1 LVALGLL
8 LVAVVS
14 QPTWDPRKLAV
25 GAFREHEPMPI
36 SFLGPEVFFAH
47 FQDRYDDPDYV
58 SFYDDDPSA
67 SVAVFDS
74 VTNSGEPT
82 RAIVNN
88 GKVDGLV
95 PMDNLTMGFAALLPA
110 MFSDRAE
117 RSFVIGY
124 GTGVT
129 VGELAAL
136 DSMREVVVAE
146 ISSGVIAAAPLFE
159 EMNRRATANPKTRV
173 VRGDAYRALL
183 RTDGTYDIIVSE
195 PSNPWLTG
203 VEMLYSEEF
212 LQAARQRLSPGGVY
226 AQWFHT
232 YETDPSSIELVFNT
246 YRQVFGHV
254 AVWYGTAFDLIL
266 LGFEDDDVTLDVDLV
281 ERRFERPD
289 IRTQLHDLG
298 IESFARL
305 LAHEVVPLGVIAE
318 ARLEDRVHTIGHPVL
333 SHRAARAFFAGKNS
347 RLPPTLHGEAA
358 RLGAENSLVRRYA
371 ARSGGRLPEAF
382 RAQVVDEACH
392 LDGPRCATLFAQWQ
406 YENPGSSELPRLL
419 ARMRR
424 FPAVADQLSPDRLAK
439 LTWLFDAGTLPDA
452 PYDYKSAAR
461 GSRLFVDHYHHA
473 APFDGQALAAIWSH
487 CSGDDRCQN
496 GADRHRDMGTP
507 RPGASNRAAAGGA
520 TGPAE
525 YGPLAGRGGA
535 EAFRLR
541 AARR

>member
-1 LVALGLL
+1 L
-8 LVAVVS
+8 
-14 QPTWDPRKLAV
+14 K
-25 GAFREHEPMPI
+25 
-36 SFLGPEVFFAH
+36 
-47 FQDRYDDPDYV
+47 
-58 SFYDDDPSA
+58 
-67 SVAVFDS
+67 
-74 VTNSGEPT
+74 
-82 RAIVNN
+82 
-88 GKVDGLV
+88 K
-95 PMDNLTMGFAALLPA
+95 
-110 MFSDRAE
+110 
-117 RSFVIGY
+117 
-124 GTGVT
+124 
-129 VGELAAL
+129 
-136 DSMREVVVAE
+136 
-146 ISSGVIAAAPLFE
+146 LFE

-347 RLPPTLHGEAA
+347 QLPPTLHGEAA